1 MSIHTFIVNN
11 ENCNHELI
19 IKKKSD
25 NAEKFEMIKTSSGS
39 RNIGGSCT
47 NVFETW
53 TAAERLKISFLVLT
67 NLSGLH
73 LLCLK
78 GKNHDLAVNNLH
90 QSMLELL
97 FCLPSASLKCLRL
110 NP

>member
-1 MSIHTFIVNN
+1 MQ
-11 ENCNHELI
+11 
-19 IKKKSD
+19 K
-25 NAEKFEMIKTSSGS
+25 KFEMIKTSSGS

-78 GKNHDLAVNNLH
+78 CKNHDLTVNNLH
-90 QSMLELL
+90 QSMPELL
-97 FCLPSASLKCLRL
+97 FCLPSASQKCLCL